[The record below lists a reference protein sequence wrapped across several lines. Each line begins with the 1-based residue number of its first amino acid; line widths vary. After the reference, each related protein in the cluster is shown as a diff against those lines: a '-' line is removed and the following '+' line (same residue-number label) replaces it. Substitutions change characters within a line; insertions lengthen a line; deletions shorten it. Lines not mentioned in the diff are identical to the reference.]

1 METRRP
7 ATAKYAQFLLS
18 EERGTGVSV
27 DMGLGGTGERPVS
40 SKGQSSKL
48 LDGGPVAT
56 KVVGS

>member
-27 DMGLGGTGERPVS
+27 DMGLGGTGERPA